1 MKFDQFNRNTFS
13 LRSDMYIFIDSINS
27 NKMENE
33 AIHLEEREDLNSD
46 FQTCLFYFETYQC
59 TKTQIGRISILLKE
73 L

>member
-1 MKFDQFNRNTFS
+1 
-13 LRSDMYIFIDSINS
+13 MYIFIDSINS

-59 TKTQIGRISILLKE
+59 TKT
-73 L
+73 